1 MVKVSP
7 FCLKDSRSGRE
18 AAQRVL
24 AAVPAGAERPAGSF
38 RIRKVVD
45 VGEYRRGKV
54 KRNYRL
60 ARASRVSVWNV
71 LGDEAT

>member
-1 MVKVSP
+1 MFP

-24 AAVPAGAERPAGSF
+24 AAVSAGAERPAGSF

-45 VGEYRRGKV
+45 VGGVPEGRV
-54 KRNYRL
+54 KRGYRWP
-60 ARASRVSVWNV
+60 RVSRVSVWNV